1 MMNDRFALDRSNA
14 RLCGVCAGISRRT
27 GIDVTGVRILAVLAT
42 LFLLGPV
49 MVLLYLVAA
58 MVADNG

>member
-1 MMNDRFALDRSNA
+1 MTSRFALDRSNGKMF
-14 RLCGVCAGISRRT
+14 GVCAGLARAT
-27 GIDVTGVRILAVLAT
+27 GTDLTLVRVLTVLAT

-49 MVLLYLVAA
+49 ALILYLVAA